1 MCMDPGE
8 LLGSLR
14 ARCVSEHPLP
24 SVPKPAWICSV
35 HTHTCGAHRGTLLPV
50 PIQGGQGNASPGLQC
65 RSLLVSIRNYSRESS
80 RMASAAP
87 LSALGFSELSS
98 FGLVHQATAL
108 GSTLKVSVAAEDLS
122 FLLVRDAELCDKPL
136 EEVKNRHAHS

>member
-1 MCMDPGE
+1 
-8 LLGSLR
+8 
-14 ARCVSEHPLP
+14 
-24 SVPKPAWICSV
+24 
-35 HTHTCGAHRGTLLPV
+35 
-50 PIQGGQGNASPGLQC
+50 
-65 RSLLVSIRNYSRESS
+65 
-80 RMASAAP
+80 MASAAP

-98 FGLVHQATAL
+98 FGLVHRATAL